1 MTNRTAA
8 PSLIILLACAFS
20 PAFGQSLPSIPGA
33 SSLMKSVPNVSSISP
48 GNAAGVLSYC
58 VKNKVL
64 GGGNATNVLG
74 GLMKKPGI
82 TSSSGYSAGQA
93 GNIVSGQGKKFSLNQ
108 VPSQVKSQACN
119 AVLKQAPKFL

>member
-1 MTNRTAA
+1 MPNRRATSAFA
-8 PSLIILLACAFS
+8 ILLIATCPPAIGKGVPSLA
-20 PAFGQSLPSIPGA
+20 GA
-33 SSLMKSVPNVSSISP
+33 SSMLGGLPNVSSISA
-48 GNAAGVLSYC
+48 GNAAGVLGYC

-64 GGGNATNVLG
+64 GGAKSTSVLD

-93 GNIVSGQGKKFSLNQ
+93 GNILTGQGQKFSLNQ
-108 VPSQVKSQACN
+108 VPSQLKSQACN